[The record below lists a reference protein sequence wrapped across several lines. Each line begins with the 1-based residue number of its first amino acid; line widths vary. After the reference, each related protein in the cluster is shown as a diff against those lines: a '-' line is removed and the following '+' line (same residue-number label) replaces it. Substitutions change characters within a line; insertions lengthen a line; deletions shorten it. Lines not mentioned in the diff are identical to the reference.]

1 MANQEN
7 AKEDI
12 EELRNQITAMNKIK
26 VDLEAHS
33 RPVSSCLDQIRQ
45 VVLTGGNVLSS
56 EEVSTLEKNGRSL
69 KTRFDK
75 ASDLTE
81 RMVKRL
87 NAARDELVKF
97 KNELSTFSHWLD
109 SARRI
114 LEKKEHSLSDL
125 NRLHASTDSTRDF
138 ISDVIAHQ
146 ADLRFITMAAQK
158 FADEGKEFLHA
169 LNEFRA
175 GLPHPLLA

>member
-1 MANQEN
+1 MFVNISYVHIQ
-7 AKEDI
+7 
-12 EELRNQITAMNKIK
+12 KIK

-75 ASDLTE
+75 ASDRTE

-97 KNELSTFSHWLD
+97 KLVVCLHFARSLFLSLFLSRFFNLIFKQL
-109 SARRI
+109 SSGSRPPLGSMRRPYLFTLTI
-114 LEKKEHSLSDL
+114 LFKISRFE
-125 NRLHASTDSTRDF
+125 NRFLKN
-138 ISDVIAHQ
+138 
-146 ADLRFITMAAQK
+146 RFLFTV
-158 FADEGKEFLHA
+158 
-169 LNEFRA
+169 
-175 GLPHPLLA
+175 

>member
-1 MANQEN
+1 MFVNTSYVHIQ
-7 AKEDI
+7 
-12 EELRNQITAMNKIK
+12 KIK

-75 ASDLTE
+75 ASDRTE

-97 KNELSTFSHWLD
+97 KLVVCLHFG
-109 SARRI
+109 R
-114 LEKKEHSLSDL
+114 SLSL
-125 NRLHASTDSTRDF
+125 SLFLSRFFNLIFKQLSSGSRPPLGSMRRLYLFTLTILFKISRLENRFLKN
-138 ISDVIAHQ
+138 
-146 ADLRFITMAAQK
+146 RFLFTV
-158 FADEGKEFLHA
+158 
-169 LNEFRA
+169 
-175 GLPHPLLA
+175 

>member
-1 MANQEN
+1 MFVNISYVHIQ
-7 AKEDI
+7 
-12 EELRNQITAMNKIK
+12 KIK

-75 ASDLTE
+75 ASDRTE

-97 KNELSTFSHWLD
+97 KLVVCLHFARSLFLSLFLSRFFNLIFKQL
-109 SARRI
+109 SSGSRPPLGSMRRLYLFTLTI
-114 LEKKEHSLSDL
+114 LFKISRLE
-125 NRLHASTDSTRDF
+125 NRFLKN
-138 ISDVIAHQ
+138 
-146 ADLRFITMAAQK
+146 RFLFTV
-158 FADEGKEFLHA
+158 
-169 LNEFRA
+169 
-175 GLPHPLLA
+175 